1 MSDHRPLRIF
11 HSWLRTMGSHLS
23 GILCQI
29 ANWHFVERLQRR
41 RVPVLLQLNSV
52 ECGAACLAMI
62 LNYYGRKTRV
72 AECRETCG
80 VGRDGVSAQTIAKAA
95 RSFGLRVR
103 SFSLEPAD
111 FGQLQLPAIVHWE
124 FDHFVAVERWS
135 PKQVEIVDP
144 AVGRRRLSAAEFDAG
159 FTGVVLTLEPGIQ
172 FKPLGEKIQP
182 TWRSYLVSI
191 FHTPG
196 AAGLMLQ
203 IVGVSLCLLLFGLAL
218 PVFTKVIVD
227 RVLPFRIVSV
237 MAILG
242 TGLLIVV
249 VAQAVGSYLR
259 AALLLYLQ
267 GRLDMRMMLG
277 FFEHLLSL
285 PFRFFQ
291 QRSSGD
297 LLMRLGSNTMIREV
311 LTSQMLSATLD
322 GGLVVGYLAILLAR
336 SLFFGVVVFG
346 VGLLQAALLLGTS
359 RRLRDLTQRDLAAQS
374 VSQSYLVEALS
385 GMATL
390 KAPGTED
397 QALDHWS
404 GLFANKLNASLRRGH
419 LSAILD
425 TAMTTLRTLSPL
437 LLLWVGT
444 FQVLHGA
451 MSLGTMLG
459 LIALA
464 TAFLGPLSSLV
475 SNAQHVQLV
484 AAHLDRIADV
494 VEAEPEQELDLVQD
508 APRLSGRIELK
519 NVGFRYDPNA
529 PLVLRNISLTIEPGQ
544 KLALVGRTGSGKSTL
559 AMLLLGLHIPTE
571 GEILYDGIPLQR
583 LNYRGLR
590 GQFGVVL
597 QEPFLFS
604 GSIRQNIAFGN
615 PDLRLAQ
622 VVEAARMAAIHEDIA
637 EMPRGYETRI
647 AEGGSGLSGGQ
658 RQRLSLARALAH
670 DPAILL
676 LDEATSHLD
685 VITENVVEQNLGQL
699 ACTRIVIAH
708 RLSTIHNADKILVL
722 EGGTIA
728 ELGSH
733 QELLA
738 GGGRYAELVSSQ
750 MDPDVA
756 GVAGRAASGW
766 KNIPLSGVF
775 FPSADQ
781 PGIFTEPLAA
791 DLNVSRSPTP
801 TTSGND

>member
-1 MSDHRPLRIF
+1 MSDHRSLGLFR
-11 HSWLRTMGSHLS
+11 SWLRTMGSRLS
-23 GILCQI
+23 GIFCQI
-29 ANWHFVERLQRR
+29 ATWHFVERLQRR

-124 FDHFVAVERWS
+124 FDHFVVVERWS
-135 PKQVEIVDP
+135 PKHVEIVDP
-144 AVGRRRLSAAEFDAG
+144 AVGRRRLSAAEFEAG

-172 FKPLGEKIQP
+172 FKPLGEKVQP

-191 FHTPG
+191 LHTPG

-218 PVFTKVIVD
+218 PLFTKVIVD

-242 TGLLIVV
+242 TGLIIVV

-297 LLMRLGSNTMIREV
+297 PLMRLGSNTMIREV

-336 SLFFGVVVFG
+336 SPFFGVVVFG

-359 RRLRDLTQRDLAAQS
+359 RRLRDTRRLRDLTQRDLAAQS

-390 KAPGTED
+390 KASGTED

-404 GLFANKLNASLRRGH
+404 GLFANELNASLRRGH

-475 SNAQHVQLV
+475 SNAQRVQLV
-484 AAHLDRIADV
+484 AAHLERIADV
-494 VEAEPEQELDLVQD
+494 VEAEPEQGLELVQD

-519 NVGFRYDPNA
+519 NVSFRYDPNA

-559 AMLLLGLHIPTE
+559 AMLLLGLHISTE
-571 GEILYDGIPLQR
+571 GEILYAGIPLQR

-590 GQFGVVL
+590 SQFGVVL

-615 PDLRLAQ
+615 PDLGLAQ

-637 EMPRGYETRI
+637 AMPMGYETKI

-685 VITENVVEQNLGQL
+685 VMTESVVEQNLGRL

-708 RLSTIHNADKILVL
+708 RCEYHPQCGQDLST
-722 EGGTIA
+722 
-728 ELGSH
+728 
-733 QELLA
+733 
-738 GGGRYAELVSSQ
+738 
-750 MDPDVA
+750 
-756 GVAGRAASGW
+756 
-766 KNIPLSGVF
+766 
-775 FPSADQ
+775 
-781 PGIFTEPLAA
+781 
-791 DLNVSRSPTP
+791 
-801 TTSGND
+801 

>member
-1 MSDHRPLRIF
+1 MSDHRSLGLFR
-11 HSWLRTMGSHLS
+11 SWLRTMGSRLS
-23 GILCQI
+23 GIFCQI
-29 ANWHFVERLQRR
+29 ATWHFVERLQRR

-72 AECRETCG
+72 AECREACG

-124 FDHFVAVERWS
+124 FDHFVVVERWS

-144 AVGRRRLSAAEFDAG
+144 AVGRRSLSAAEFDAG
-159 FTGVVLTLEPGIQ
+159 FTGVVLTLEPGIH
-172 FKPLGEKIQP
+172 FKPLGEKVQP

-191 FHTPG
+191 LHTPG

-218 PVFTKVIVD
+218 PLFTKVIVD

-242 TGLLIVV
+242 TGLIIVV

-297 LLMRLGSNTMIREV
+297 PLMRLGSNTMIREV

-336 SLFFGVVVFG
+336 SPFFGVVVFG

-359 RRLRDLTQRDLAAQS
+359 RRLRDTRRLRDLTQRDLAAQS

-390 KAPGTED
+390 KASGTED

-404 GLFANKLNASLRRGH
+404 GLFANELNASLRRGH

-475 SNAQHVQLV
+475 SNAQRVQLV
-484 AAHLDRIADV
+484 AAHLERIADV
-494 VEAEPEQELDLVQD
+494 VEAEPEQGLELVQD

-519 NVGFRYDPNA
+519 NVSFRYDPNA

-559 AMLLLGLHIPTE
+559 AMLLLGLHISTE
-571 GEILYDGIPLQR
+571 GEILYAGIPLQR

-590 GQFGVVL
+590 SQFGVVL

-615 PDLRLAQ
+615 PDLGLAQ

-637 EMPRGYETRI
+637 AMPMGYETKI

-685 VITENVVEQNLGQL
+685 VMTESVVEQNLGRL

-708 RLSTIHNADKILVL
+708 RCEYHPQCGQDLST
-722 EGGTIA
+722 
-728 ELGSH
+728 
-733 QELLA
+733 
-738 GGGRYAELVSSQ
+738 
-750 MDPDVA
+750 
-756 GVAGRAASGW
+756 
-766 KNIPLSGVF
+766 
-775 FPSADQ
+775 
-781 PGIFTEPLAA
+781 
-791 DLNVSRSPTP
+791 
-801 TTSGND
+801 

>member
-1 MSDHRPLRIF
+1 
-11 HSWLRTMGSHLS
+11 MGSRLS
-23 GILCQI
+23 GIFCQI
-29 ANWHFVERLQRR
+29 ATWHFVERLQRR

-72 AECRETCG
+72 AECREACG

-124 FDHFVAVERWS
+124 FDHFVVVERWS

-144 AVGRRRLSAAEFDAG
+144 AVGRRSLSAAEFDAG
-159 FTGVVLTLEPGIQ
+159 FTGVVLTLEPGIH
-172 FKPLGEKIQP
+172 FKPLGEKVQP

-191 FHTPG
+191 LHTPG

-218 PVFTKVIVD
+218 PLFTKVIVD

-242 TGLLIVV
+242 TGLIIVV

-297 LLMRLGSNTMIREV
+297 PLMRLGSNTMIREV

-336 SLFFGVVVFG
+336 SPFFGVVVFG

-359 RRLRDLTQRDLAAQS
+359 RRLRDTRRLRDLTQRDLAAQS

-390 KAPGTED
+390 KASGTED

-404 GLFANKLNASLRRGH
+404 GLFANELNASLRRGH

-475 SNAQHVQLV
+475 SNAQRVQLV
-484 AAHLDRIADV
+484 AAHLERIADV
-494 VEAEPEQELDLVQD
+494 VEAEPEQGLELVQD

-519 NVGFRYDPNA
+519 NVSFRYDPNA

-559 AMLLLGLHIPTE
+559 AMLLLGLHISTE
-571 GEILYDGIPLQR
+571 GEILYAGIPLQR

-590 GQFGVVL
+590 SQFGVVL

-615 PDLRLAQ
+615 PDLGLAQ

-637 EMPRGYETRI
+637 AMPMGYETKI

-685 VITENVVEQNLGQL
+685 VMTESVVEQNLGRL

-708 RLSTIHNADKILVL
+708 RCEYHPQCGQDLST
-722 EGGTIA
+722 
-728 ELGSH
+728 
-733 QELLA
+733 
-738 GGGRYAELVSSQ
+738 
-750 MDPDVA
+750 
-756 GVAGRAASGW
+756 
-766 KNIPLSGVF
+766 
-775 FPSADQ
+775 
-781 PGIFTEPLAA
+781 
-791 DLNVSRSPTP
+791 
-801 TTSGND
+801 

>member
-1 MSDHRPLRIF
+1 MAAAADQSACGGLQMSDHRSLGLFR
-11 HSWLRTMGSHLS
+11 SWLRTMGSRLS
-23 GILCQI
+23 GIFCQI
-29 ANWHFVERLQRR
+29 ATWHFVERLQRR

-72 AECRETCG
+72 AECREACG

-124 FDHFVAVERWS
+124 FDHFVVVERWS

-144 AVGRRRLSAAEFDAG
+144 AVGRRSLSAAEFDAG
-159 FTGVVLTLEPGIQ
+159 FTGVVLTLEPGIH
-172 FKPLGEKIQP
+172 FKPLGEKVQP

-191 FHTPG
+191 LHTPG

-218 PVFTKVIVD
+218 PLFTKVIVD

-242 TGLLIVV
+242 TGLIIVV

-297 LLMRLGSNTMIREV
+297 PLMRLGSNTMIREV

-336 SLFFGVVVFG
+336 SPFFGVVVFG

-359 RRLRDLTQRDLAAQS
+359 RRLRDTRRLRDLTQRDLAAQS

-390 KAPGTED
+390 KASGTED

-404 GLFANKLNASLRRGH
+404 GLFANELNASLRRGH

-475 SNAQHVQLV
+475 SNAQRVQLV
-484 AAHLDRIADV
+484 AAHLERIADV
-494 VEAEPEQELDLVQD
+494 VEAEPEQGLELVQD

-519 NVGFRYDPNA
+519 NVSFRYDPNA

-559 AMLLLGLHIPTE
+559 AMLLLGLHISTE
-571 GEILYDGIPLQR
+571 GEILYAGIPLQR

-590 GQFGVVL
+590 SQFGVVL

-615 PDLRLAQ
+615 PDLGLAQ

-637 EMPRGYETRI
+637 AMPMGYETKI

-685 VITENVVEQNLGQL
+685 VMTESVVEQNLGRL

-708 RLSTIHNADKILVL
+708 RCEYHPQCGQDLST
-722 EGGTIA
+722 
-728 ELGSH
+728 
-733 QELLA
+733 
-738 GGGRYAELVSSQ
+738 
-750 MDPDVA
+750 
-756 GVAGRAASGW
+756 
-766 KNIPLSGVF
+766 
-775 FPSADQ
+775 
-781 PGIFTEPLAA
+781 
-791 DLNVSRSPTP
+791 
-801 TTSGND
+801 

>member
-1 MSDHRPLRIF
+1 MSDRRPLRIF
-11 HSWLRTMGSHLS
+11 RSWLRTLGSRLN
-23 GILCQI
+23 GILYQI
-29 ANWHFVERLQRR
+29 AIWRVVARLRRR

-52 ECGAACLAMI
+52 ECGSACLAMI

-80 VGRDGVSAQTIAKAA
+80 IGRDGVTAQTIAKAA

-103 SFSLEPAD
+103 SFSVEPAD
-111 FGQLQLPAIVHWE
+111 FAQLQLPVIVHWE
-124 FDHFVAVERWS
+124 FDHFVVVERWL

-144 AVGRRRLSAAEFDAG
+144 AVGRRRLSTAEFDAG
-159 FTGVVLTLEPGIQ
+159 FTGVVLTLEPGVH
-172 FKPLGEKIQP
+172 FKPLEEKVQP
-182 TWRSYLVSI
+182 TWRRYLVTI
-191 FHTPG
+191 LRTRGTP
-196 AAGLMLQ
+196 GLMLQ

-218 PVFTKVIVD
+218 PLFTKVIVD

-237 MAILG
+237 MAMLG
-242 TGLLIVV
+242 TGLILVV

-267 GRLDMRMMLG
+267 GCLDMRMMLG

-297 LLMRLGSNTMIREV
+297 LLMRLGSNTMIREL
-311 LTSQMLSATLD
+311 LTSQMLSAMLD

-336 SLFFGVVVFG
+336 SPFFGFVVFG

-359 RRLRDLTQRDLAAQS
+359 RRLREQTQRDLAAQS

-385 GMATL
+385 GMQTL
-390 KAPGTED
+390 KASGTED
-397 QALDHWS
+397 QALNHWS
-404 GLFANKLNASLRRGH
+404 DLFANELNASLRRGH

-425 TAMTTLRTLSPL
+425 MAMTTLRTLSPL
-437 LLLWVGT
+437 LLLWVGA

-451 MSLGTMLG
+451 LSLGTMLG

-464 TAFLGPLSSLV
+464 TAFLGPVSSLV
-475 SNAQHVQLV
+475 SNAQRVQLV
-484 AAHLDRIADV
+484 AAHLERIADV
-494 VEAEPEQELDLVQD
+494 VEAEPEQELQRIRD
-508 APRLSGRIELK
+508 APQLSGRIELK
-519 NVGFRYDPNA
+519 NVSFRYDPNA
-529 PLVLRNISLTIEPGQ
+529 PLVLRNISLLIEPGQ

-571 GEILYDGIPLQR
+571 GEILYDSIPLQR
-583 LNYRGLR
+583 LNYRRVR

-615 PDLRLAQ
+615 PDLQFTQ
-622 VVEAARMAAIHEDIA
+622 VVEAARLAAIHEEIA
-637 EMPRGYETRI
+637 EMPMGYETKI

-670 DPAILL
+670 APAILL
-676 LDEATSHLD
+676 LNEATSHLD
-685 VITENVVEQNLGQL
+685 VITESVVEQNLGQL
-699 ACTRIVIAH
+699 GCTRIVIAH

-738 GGGRYAELVSSQ
+738 RDGCYAALISTQ
-750 MDPDVA
+750 MDPDAA
-756 GVAGRAASGW
+756 GAASRAVRAW
-766 KNIPLSGVF
+766 NNKMPLSRGCF
-775 FPSADQ
+775 CPDQ
-781 PGIFTEPLAA
+781 PGVFTESL
-791 DLNVSRSPTP
+791 T
-801 TTSGND
+801 G